1 MSGQT
6 APEPPSLP
14 ATDFVAALTARQAPS
29 VPKGL
34 TTRRGMPDASR
45 FAIYRNNVHVSLV
58 EALGKRFPVTRQLV
72 GDDFF
77 RGMAREFVQAVKPRS
92 PVLLEY
98 GAEFPAFVASFAPAD
113 TVPYLADV
121 ARIEIA
127 VSESYHAVEAPALD
141 MAAIAALDPER
152 LGDMVIEAHPAV
164 RLVRATFPV
173 GTIWSN
179 HQVEPVKPVVEWTG
193 EDVLVTRPKARI
205 GLTVLPPADESFV
218 AALLSGRTLAQAA
231 EAAIEADA
239 AFDFGRALVALIN
252 LGVVRAVR
260 DRETSDV

>member
-1 MSGQT
+1 MSAQAT
-6 APEPPSLP
+6 PDTPSLP
-14 ATDFVAALTARQAPS
+14 AAAFVAALTTRQAPS

-34 TTRRGMPDASR
+34 TTRRGAPDARR

-58 EALGKRFPVTRQLV
+58 EALGKRFPVAARLV

-98 GAEFPAFVASFAPAD
+98 GAEFPAFVAAFAPAD

-121 ARIEIA
+121 ARIEVA
-127 VSESYHAVEAPALD
+127 VSESYHAAEAPVLD
-141 MAAIAALDPER
+141 MAAMAALDPER
-152 LGDMVIEAHPAV
+152 LGDMVIEAHPGV
-164 RLVRATFPV
+164 RLVGSAFPV

-179 HQVEPVKPVVEWTG
+179 HQSEPVKPVAEWAG
-193 EDVLVTRPKARI
+193 EDVLITRPKARI
-205 GLTVLPPADESFV
+205 GLTVLLPADASFV
-218 AALLSGRTLAQAA
+218 AALLSGRSFAQAA
-231 EAAIEADA
+231 EAAIAADA

-252 LGVVRAVR
+252 LGAIGAVK